1 MTPFKTASRDLNVQ
15 NFQIYIF
22 KNKLFLSEM
31 GRGRSQEKGKP
42 IVYNLRK

>member
-1 MTPFKTASRDLNVQ
+1 MIPFKTASRVLNVQ

-31 GRGRSQEKGKP
+31 GGGGSQEKGKP
-42 IVYNLRK
+42 IVYTLSK

>member
-1 MTPFKTASRDLNVQ
+1 MTPLKTASRDLSVQ

-31 GRGRSQEKGKP
+31 GGRSQEKGKP
-42 IVYNLRK
+42 IVYTLRK